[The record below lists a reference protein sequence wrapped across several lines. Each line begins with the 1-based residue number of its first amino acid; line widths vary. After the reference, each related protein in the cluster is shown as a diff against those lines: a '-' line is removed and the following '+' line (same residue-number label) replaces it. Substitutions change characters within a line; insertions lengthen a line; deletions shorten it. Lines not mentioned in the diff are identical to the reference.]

1 MSWSQSE
8 QSCYQTHNSHLVEIY
23 TQFQQDFLTM
33 MALFLEEVT
42 TEYSNWWIGLTDA
55 GREGKWY
62 WSNSL
67 KPVNFTAWGAG
78 QPNQGIDANYAG
90 LYPAFD
96 YKWDDML
103 ETDLR
108 YSICQ
113 FFM

>member
-1 MSWSQSE
+1 M
-8 QSCYQTHNSHLVEIY
+8 EIY

-33 MALFLEEVT
+33 MALFLEEAT
-42 TEYSNWWIGLTDA
+42 AKNSHWWIGLTDA

-90 LYPAFD
+90 LYADLD
-96 YKWDDML
+96 YKWDDYL
-103 ETDLR
+103 ETGLR
-108 YSICQ
+108 YPICQ